1 MKRGPSKGQ
10 RKDSSVKKESPK
22 AGPATPLFR
31 KRAFSTVNNNTL
43 PIPNTLAYPPYNH
56 SPYQHHP
63 QQPLPAQQLQQQQ
76 QQQPQFRPMV
86 PPRQQDRLPSID
98 FLTMSQPWHQR
109 PHYNFHQPP
118 APHAHHPATPG
129 QDEHLRSG
137 HSSRSNSVPS
147 YLPSEVAEKKL
158 YPEPEERMGP
168 PVSPSMSPLTTAG
181 GPPLPS
187 PPKDGWEDRQVDS
200 YYQII
205 HPTLPI
211 LPSSKIRLRS
221 FLAACPNETLR
232 TAVICGLNGLAKKMS
247 DPGAAISEHKPQL
260 LRAVCEVAQSSGG
273 QVCEDLPDEARP
285 LYLVCLIFLFLYTD
299 DGMWLSAAV
308 SIAYSMGLHT
318 VSQAVSEET
327 GSRRMF
333 LVLVILDCLNSAV
346 KNVPSFI
353 PVSMIN
359 FDEDRDALCFG
370 SRTGVEMLKLCLALR
385 NVSKGKTQEANCS
398 PTISE
403 YVARQYIELEAVKRQ
418 IEGMWDTVPILKALY
433 LFVLINL
440 GTLELG
446 KVTDDSVPCAA
457 KQMAN
462 LTELSSLM
470 VSPLISVSPLMGFFY
485 QAICEGA
492 CQVVEVLG
500 IASPPP
506 GHASVLREQA
516 LKLLEYLQVSGTA
529 SSCLVAVRPAMV
541 RKIDRLVRAA
551 AVHDVVVTP
560 AASVPVVLPV
570 SSAAAA
576 AASGYTGARSPSS
589 MSSGST
595 AASSNGSTTGGMAG
609 YKYEADVSPHTK
621 PGLRGI
627 MMTSNSGLDRLANVA
642 EKVKLLI

>member
-1 MKRGPSKGQ
+1 M
-10 RKDSSVKKESPK
+10 
-22 AGPATPLFR
+22 
-31 KRAFSTVNNNTL
+31 
-43 PIPNTLAYPPYNH
+43 
-56 SPYQHHP
+56 
-63 QQPLPAQQLQQQQ
+63 
-76 QQQPQFRPMV
+76 

-109 PHYNFHQPP
+109 PQYNFHQPP
-118 APHAHHPATPG
+118 APHAHHPSVSGP
-129 QDEHLRSG
+129 DEHLRSG

-147 YLPSEVAEKKL
+147 YLPSEVADKKL
-158 YPEPEERMGP
+158 YPEAEESMGP
-168 PVSPSMSPLTTAG
+168 PVSPSMSPRTTAG

-333 LVLVILDCLNSAV
+333 LVLVILDCMNSAV

-385 NVSKGKTQEANCS
+385 NVSNGKTQDTNCT
-398 PTISE
+398 PTVGD
-403 YVARQYIELEAVKRQ
+403 YVARQHVELEAVKRQ

-446 KVTDDSVPCAA
+446 KATDDSVSCAA

-500 IASPPP
+500 VTNPAP
-506 GHASVLREQA
+506 GHATVLREQA

-529 SSCLVAVRPAMV
+529 SSCLVAVRPVMV
-541 RKIDRLVRAA
+541 RKIDRLIREAA
-551 AVHDVVVTP
+551 AHEVVVNP
-560 AASVPVVLPV
+560 ASASVPVVLPSP
-570 SSAAAA
+570 SSAG
-576 AASGYTGARSPSS
+576 GYTGARSPSS

-595 AASSNGSTTGGMAG
+595 AASSNGSTTGTSLAA

-621 PGLRGI
+621 PALRGI
-627 MMTSNSGLDRLANVA
+627 MMTANSGLDRLANVA